1 MNPTRSRM
9 VGFRQ
14 TLSWWVAFGLIFIPL
29 IPFSA
34 SLAANTASTE
44 SPASTSS
51 IANTSKAPKAPSVPE
66 TTAGIRETASVD
78 LSGFDG
84 HWQRIEVPESD
95 AARESAIAGA
105 VSGLSWIL
113 RKFARSNLNKSTAP
127 PPELQFAWDGERLHQ
142 GLADENGEFS
152 RRIELDGELR
162 VLKDSRGVDFAAA
175 WVWTGHELRLRWEQH
190 QANGSNLY
198 RLDEDADILLIE
210 HTINVTAISNIAPIV
225 FHSRFSRTD
234 LPARAAAGLD
244 RVARVASE

>member
-14 TLSWWVAFGLIFIPL
+14 TMSWLVACGLMSSSL
-29 IPFSA
+29 IPSSA
-34 SLAANTASTE
+34 SLAANTASAE
-44 SPASTSS
+44 STASTSN
-51 IANTSKAPKAPSVPE
+51 ASKAPGGPE
-66 TTAGIRETASVD
+66 TTAGIRDTASVN
-78 LSGFDG
+78 LSGFEG
-84 HWQRIEVPESD
+84 HWQRIEVGESD

-105 VSGLSWIL
+105 VSGLSWIV

-162 VLKDSRGVDFAAA
+162 VLKDSRGVDFASS
-175 WVWTGHELRLRWEQH
+175 WVWTGQELRLRWEQH
-190 QANGSNLY
+190 QAYGSNIY
-198 RLDEDADILLIE
+198 RLDEDADILVIE
-210 HTINVTAISNIAPIV
+210 HTINVTAISNIDPIV

-244 RVARVASE
+244 PIARVASE

>member
-14 TLSWWVAFGLIFIPL
+14 TMSWLVACGLMSSSL
-29 IPFSA
+29 IPSSA
-34 SLAANTASTE
+34 SLAANTASAE
-44 SPASTSS
+44 STASTSN
-51 IANTSKAPKAPSVPE
+51 ASKAPGAPE
-66 TTAGIRETASVD
+66 TTAGIRDTASVD
-78 LSGFDG
+78 LFGFEG
-84 HWQRIEVPESD
+84 HWQRIEVGESD

-127 PPELQFAWDGERLHQ
+127 PPELQFAWDGEQLHQ

-162 VLKDSRGVDFAAA
+162 VLKDSRGVDFASS
-175 WVWTGHELRLRWEQH
+175 WVWTGQELRLRWEQH
-190 QANGSNLY
+190 QAYGSNIY
-198 RLDEDADILLIE
+198 RLDEDADILVIE
-210 HTINVTAISNIAPIV
+210 HTINVTAISNIDPIV

>member
-14 TLSWWVAFGLIFIPL
+14 TMSWLVACGLMSSSL
-29 IPFSA
+29 IPSSA
-34 SLAANTASTE
+34 SLAANTASAE
-44 SPASTSS
+44 STASTSN
-51 IANTSKAPKAPSVPE
+51 ASKAPGGPE
-66 TTAGIRETASVD
+66 TTAGIRDTASVN
-78 LSGFDG
+78 LSGFEG
-84 HWQRIEVPESD
+84 HWQRIEVGESD

-105 VSGLSWIL
+105 VSGLSWIV

-152 RRIELDGELR
+152 RRIELDGPLR
-162 VLKDSRGVDFAAA
+162 VLKDSRGVDFASA
-175 WVWTGHELRLRWEQH
+175 WVWTGQELRLRWEQH
-190 QANGSNLY
+190 QAYGSNIY
-198 RLDEDADILLIE
+198 RLDEDADILVIE
-210 HTINVTAISNIAPIV
+210 HTINVTAISNIDPIV
-225 FHSRFSRTD
+225 FHSRFSRSD

>member
-14 TLSWWVAFGLIFIPL
+14 TMSWLVACGLMSSSL
-29 IPFSA
+29 IPSSA
-34 SLAANTASTE
+34 SLAANTASAE
-44 SPASTSS
+44 STASTSN
-51 IANTSKAPKAPSVPE
+51 ASKAPGGPE
-66 TTAGIRETASVD
+66 TTAGIRDTASVD
-78 LSGFDG
+78 LSGFEG
-84 HWQRIEVPESD
+84 HWQRIEVGESD

-105 VSGLSWIL
+105 VSGLSWIV

-162 VLKDSRGVDFAAA
+162 VLKDSRGVDFASS
-175 WVWTGHELRLRWEQH
+175 WVWTGQELRLRWEQH
-190 QANGSNLY
+190 QAYGSNIY
-198 RLDEDADILLIE
+198 RLDEDADILVIE
-210 HTINVTAISNIAPIV
+210 HTINVTAISNIDPIV
-225 FHSRFSRTD
+225 FHSRFSRSD

-244 RVARVASE
+244 PIARVASE

>member
-14 TLSWWVAFGLIFIPL
+14 TMSRLVAFGLIFIPL

-44 SPASTSS
+44 SAASTSS
-51 IANTSKAPKAPSVPE
+51 VSNASKAPGGPE

-78 LSGFDG
+78 LSGFEG

-105 VSGLSWIL
+105 VSGLSWIV
-113 RKFARSNLNKSTAP
+113 RKFARGNLNKSTAP

-152 RRIELDGELR
+152 RRIELDGPLR
-162 VLKDSRGVDFAAA
+162 VLKDSRGVDFASA
-175 WVWTGHELRLRWEQH
+175 WVWTGQELRLRWEQH
-190 QANGSNLY
+190 QAYGSNIY
-198 RLDEDADILLIE
+198 RLDEDADILVIE
-210 HTINVTAISNIAPIV
+210 HTINVTAISNIDPIV
-225 FHSRFSRTD
+225 FHSRFSRSD

-244 RVARVASE
+244 PIARVASE